1 MLQLAAGRA
10 EQGSEFPPE
19 PLRVIL
25 PKILPSRFTRRKI
38 GRLPTPAAAT
48 HSSTARFAQTGTE
61 TKRMCFPLPIEI
73 GNNPVILTN
82 LEVLFLQRHKFRAP
96 LQ

>member
-10 EQGSEFPPE
+10 EQGSESPPE

-25 PKILPSRFTRRKI
+25 PKPCQVGSRSGKSGACRHRPRRPI
-38 GRLPTPAAAT
+38 
-48 HSSTARFAQTGTE
+48 SSTARFAQTGTE